1 MNKAVELVK
10 GFEGFSQKAYLC
22 PAGVPTIG
30 YGHTGNIRPTDTIT
44 QTEAEALL
52 KKDLEQFEAG
62 VKKVVKVP
70 LNENQLA
77 ALTSFA
83 YNVGLGAFNNSTLV
97 KQLNE
102 GRYDLAADQLLRWT
116 KAAGKEL
123 KGLVRRRAAER
134 AVFLTPVEPV

>member
-10 GFEGFSQKAYLC
+10 GFEGFSPKAYLC

-30 YGHTGNIRPTDTIT
+30 YGHTGNVRPDDTIT
-44 QTEAEALL
+44 PEEAESLL
-52 KKDLEQFEAG
+52 EKDLAKFDAG
-62 VKKVVKVP
+62 IKKSVKVP

-83 YNVGLGAFNNSTLV
+83 CNVGLGAFNNSTLL

-102 GRYDLAADQLLRWT
+102 GHYELAADQLLRWT

-134 AVFLTPVEPV
+134 AVFLTPVGDL

>member
-10 GFEGFSQKAYLC
+10 GFEGFSAKAYLC
-22 PAGVPTIG
+22 PAGIPTIG

-44 QTEAEALL
+44 KEEAEVLL
-52 KKDLEQFEAG
+52 AKDLEKFEAG
-62 VKKVVKVP
+62 VKKAVKVP

-77 ALTSFA
+77 ALVSFT
-83 YNVGLGAFNNSTLV
+83 YNVGLGAFNNSTLL

-123 KGLVRRRAAER
+123 AGLVRRRAAER
-134 AVFLTPVEPV
+134 AVFLTPVESV

>member
-10 GFEGFSQKAYLC
+10 GFEGFSPKAYLC

-30 YGHTGNIRPTDTIT
+30 YGHTGNVRPDDTIT
-44 QTEAEALL
+44 PEEAESLL
-52 KKDLEQFEAG
+52 EKDLAKFDAG
-62 VKKVVKVP
+62 IKKAVKVP

-134 AVFLTPVEPV
+134 AVFLTPVGDL

>member
-10 GFEGFSQKAYLC
+10 GFEGFSPKAYLC

-30 YGHTGNIRPTDTIT
+30 YGHTGNVRPTDTIT
-44 QTEAEALL
+44 QPEAEALL
-52 KKDLEQFEAG
+52 KKDLEKFEAG
-62 VKKVVKVP
+62 VKKAVKVP

-77 ALTSFA
+77 ALVSFA
-83 YNVGLGAFNNSTLV
+83 YNVGLGAFNNSTLL

-102 GRYDLAADQLLRWT
+102 GHYDLAADQLLRWT

-134 AVFLTPVEPV
+134 AVFLTPVGDL

>member
-10 GFEGFSQKAYLC
+10 GFDGFSPKAYLR

-30 YGHTGNIRPTDTIT
+30 YGHTGNVRPDDTIT
-44 QTEAEALL
+44 PEEAESLL
-52 KKDLEQFEAG
+52 EKDLAKFDAG
-62 VKKVVKVP
+62 IKKSVKVP

-83 YNVGLGAFNNSTLV
+83 YNVGLGAFNNSTLL

-102 GRYDLAADQLLRWT
+102 GHYELAADQLLRWT
-116 KAAGKEL
+116 KAGGKEL
-123 KGLVRRRAAER
+123 KGLVTRRAAER
-134 AVFLTPVEPV
+134 AVFLTPVEPT

>member
-10 GFEGFSQKAYLC
+10 GFEGFSPKAYLC

-30 YGHTGNIRPTDTIT
+30 YGHTGNIKPTDTIT
-44 QTEAEALL
+44 QQEAEELL
-52 KKDLEQFEAG
+52 KKDLEKFESG
-62 VKKVVKVP
+62 VKKAVKVP

-77 ALTSFA
+77 ALVSFT
-83 YNVGLGAFNNSTLV
+83 YNVGLGAFNNSTLL

-102 GRYDLAADQLLRWT
+102 GHYDLAADQLLRWT

-134 AVFLTPVEPV
+134 AVFLTPVGDL